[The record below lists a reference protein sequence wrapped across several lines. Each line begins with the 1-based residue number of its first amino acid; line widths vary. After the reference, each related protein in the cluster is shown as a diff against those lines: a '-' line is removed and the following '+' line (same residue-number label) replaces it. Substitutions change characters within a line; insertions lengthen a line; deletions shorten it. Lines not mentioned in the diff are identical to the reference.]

1 MTREPIHFGNRAGS
15 DRAIGVWSRLAS
27 PELFDGIAPKPG
39 GASAAAHRVA
49 ATAVPATTRFMLRS
63 TPDMASHRAAIRPSV
78 AQGGGDL
85 SARTMSSADQASQ
98 PDDNVNPAIQ
108 QVLDAM
114 EAAEISP
121 EDALQISLVLLNF
134 VEEHHLDNLE
144 EFLADEQP
152 DAVSIAVWAADSARL
167 KTARELLEEVLG
179 EDEDDEDAEDD
190 SDSGEEDA

>member
-1 MTREPIHFGNRAGS
+1 MSNAN
-15 DRAIGVWSRLAS
+15 DAS
-27 PELFDGIAPKPG
+27 TIDE
-39 GASAAAHRVA
+39 
-49 ATAVPATTRFMLRS
+49 TETT
-63 TPDMASHRAAIRPSV
+63 
-78 AQGGGDL
+78 
-85 SARTMSSADQASQ
+85 
-98 PDDNVNPAIQ
+98 AIQ

-114 EAAEISP
+114 ENAAIKP

-134 VEEHHLDNLE
+134 VEEYHLDNLE

>member
-1 MTREPIHFGNRAGS
+1 
-15 DRAIGVWSRLAS
+15 
-27 PELFDGIAPKPG
+27 
-39 GASAAAHRVA
+39 
-49 ATAVPATTRFMLRS
+49 
-63 TPDMASHRAAIRPSV
+63 
-78 AQGGGDL
+78 
-85 SARTMSSADQASQ
+85 MSSASESSQ
-98 PDDNVNPAIQ
+98 LDADVNPAIQ

-152 DAVSIAVWAADSARL
+152 DAISVAVWAADSARL

-179 EDEDDEDAEDD
+179 EDDDTDQEQDDADNL
-190 SDSGEEDA
+190 EEDGEI